1 MKTESY
7 IFISVFSYQR
17 SNISSTHLSQS
28 SHPPSSDVI
37 ILVAI
42 KPSQISGIGQL
53 LPINC
58 FVNQVFQD
66 YSFARLCTYFC
77 WLLLWCH
84 SCYRDPLWPRVSNIY
99 SLDLYRESLP
109 ISAFSVLKH
118 EALRQNEMP
127 SNEYYR
133 VSVHASHSF
142 ILESCFFFQIHKPS
156 TLFILY
162 IMHIFK
168 PKVNYVT
175 SA

>member
-1 MKTESY
+1 MVWTESF

-28 SHPPSSDVI
+28 SHPASSDVI

-58 FVNQVFQD
+58 LVNQVFQD
-66 YSFARLCTYFC
+66 HNFAPLCTYFC
-77 WLLLWCH
+77 WLLLWCR

-109 ISAFSVLKH
+109 ISALSVLKH
-118 EALRQNEMP
+118 GALRQNGML

-133 VSVHASHSF
+133 VSVHAHHSF
-142 ILESCFFFQIHKPS
+142 ILESCFFFFNSQ
-156 TLFILY
+156 T
-162 IMHIFK
+162 
-168 PKVNYVT
+168 
-175 SA
+175 